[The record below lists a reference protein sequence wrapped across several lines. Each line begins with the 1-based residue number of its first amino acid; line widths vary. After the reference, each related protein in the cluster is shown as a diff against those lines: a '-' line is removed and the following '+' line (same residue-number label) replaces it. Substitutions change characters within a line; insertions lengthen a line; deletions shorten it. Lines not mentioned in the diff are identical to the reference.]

1 MCGVWGRVG
10 WYVRSAWRCMTHVCM
25 YIWCVGSG
33 GLIVGTVT
41 LYVHIW
47 RMYGV
52 GSGGLVVRTEAVT
65 LRWENDHRKPPN
77 RAPCTVQC
85 KVLTY
90 FGHIFI
96 FSSSRSCMK
105 MRKCLDLH

>member
-1 MCGVWGRVG
+1 MALYDACMYVHMVCAVG
-10 WYVRSAWRCMTHVCM
+10 WIDSWDRDT
-25 YIWCVGSG
+25 
-33 GLIVGTVT
+33 
-41 LYVHIW
+41 VHIW